1 MRRSMTLL
9 ITLALLAAACERP
22 RDTASDRDLATRAL
36 RGVLAYPQ
44 SSLVSISAGN
54 EAAELAFASPDSVPH
69 VAEWY
74 RQVLLLN
81 GWEVR
86 SDVTQKDGSVRIYAQ
101 KDTQPLWVS
110 MRPSVGGPGGGTSYT
125 LVGAIPRADSTK
137 KDSIRR

>member
-1 MRRSMTLL
+1 MRRSIPLL
-9 ITLALLAAACERP
+9 LTFALVAAGCERP
-22 RDTASDRDLATRAL
+22 RDTQADRTLATRAL

-44 SSLVSISAGN
+44 SSLVSISAGE
-54 EAAELAFASPDSVPH
+54 EAAELAFSSPDSVSN

-81 GWEVR
+81 GWDVR

-110 MRPSVGGPGGGTSYT
+110 VRPGVGGPGSTYT

-137 KDSIRR
+137 KDSIKR